1 MKKLSAVVLAALIVL
16 SCTASAFAAV
26 TGARYIVDAD
36 FARVFDKPSSD
47 AGFLFEVPGNT
58 YVRIVTDENDS
69 VKEENGFLLAD
80 VPSQGTGWIF
90 AADLARA
97 EADSDTDIADIYIAS
112 YPDKTE
118 YVETEES
125 FDPAGLTVKARL
137 KNGGERTLTGY
148 SIFTESFNSVGTK
161 KVTVLYRPE
170 NYAKYFTVSF
180 TVGTVRIPVV
190 SLDADISNMK
200 TSYIE
205 NTPLDLA
212 GIKLKATYSDG
223 RADAYFTAT
232 DIINNKSF
240 TVTVDNGKT
249 DAAKLTDGT
258 HTVTVAYR
266 YSDISYSFDIG
277 VRKKTLVSLIIT
289 TEPNSLTVYSLDE
302 IPSLE
307 GLTLVAGYDNG
318 ETQTL
323 TAADCAVSCELPL
336 HYGSGNIV
344 TVSYGE
350 LARTLDFTA
359 RPLEEK
365 RLKLTLPQVL
375 TFILGEEIDL
385 SGLKV
390 EIEYTDG
397 SVKEVTDYKM
407 SDIEPLNTEKLGQD
421 VVVTS
426 GMFSETFTIFIIP
439 NYQRGDIDGDGEVT
453 VKDAR
458 YALRQAVGLI
468 ELTVN
473 SKPYTAA
480 DADKDGSVSV
490 RDARLILRG
499 AVGLEKL
506 PLALYEHG

>member
-26 TGARYIVDAD
+26 TGERYIVDAD

-58 YVRIVTDENDS
+58 YVRVI
-69 VKEENGFLLAD
+69 KEENGFLLAD

-97 EADSDTDIADIYIAS
+97 EADSNTDIADIYIAS

-125 FDPAGLTVKARL
+125 FDSTGLTVRARL
-137 KNGGERTLTGY
+137 TNGGERTVTGY

-170 NYAKYFTVSF
+170 NYAKYFTASF
-180 TVGTVRIPVV
+180 TVKTVRIPVV
-190 SLDADISNMK
+190 SLNADISNMK
-200 TSYIE
+200 TAYIE

-249 DAAKLTDGT
+249 DAAKLTVGT
-258 HTVTVAYR
+258 HTVTVTYR
-266 YSDISYSFDIG
+266 YSDIYYSFDIS
-277 VRKKTLVSLIIT
+277 VRKKELVSLIIA
-289 TEPNSLTVYSLDE
+289 TEPNSLTVYSLDK

-344 TVSYGE
+344 TVSYGK

-397 SVKEVTDYKM
+397 SVKEVTDYKI
-407 SDIEPLNTEKLGQD
+407 SEIEPLNTGKKGQD

-426 GMFSETFTIFIIP
+426 GMFSEIFTIYIMP
-439 NYQRGDIDGDGEVT
+439 EYQRGDIDGDGEVT

-468 ELTVN
+468 ELAVN

-480 DADKDGSVSV
+480 DADRDGNVSV

-506 PLALYEHG
+506 PLALGEHG